1 MERINK
7 VDTLNGQPFNFG
19 PRQNAELTVEK
30 LVNKLSKLWGENANY
45 QQISS
50 SFEEMR
56 FLNLDSSKAKKILNW
71 ESVLSLD
78 ETINFTIDWYK
89 LYFQNDIEKLLFLS
103 DQQIKFTQEKLS

>member
-7 VDTLNGQPFNFG
+7 VDSLNGQPLILDLAK
-19 PRQNAELTVEK
+19 NAELTVEK

-56 FLNLDSSKAKKILNW
+56 FLNLDSSKAKN
-71 ESVLSLD
+71 S
-78 ETINFTIDWYK
+78 
-89 LYFQNDIEKLLFLS
+89 
-103 DQQIKFTQEKLS
+103 